1 MLIKKKKKKAP
12 WLVAINKNTEWG
24 HHIDF
29 PKIKNKEDPDKASEN
44 YRVFKMYP
52 DATLRMYFPT
62 HL

>member
-1 MLIKKKKKKAP
+1 M
-12 WLVAINKNTEWG
+12 AINKNTEWG

-44 YRVFKMYP
+44 YRVFKMHP